1 MEQTEKKVTV
11 LIVDD
16 DENLKEIYSQ
26 KLMNEDF
33 AVLTANDGE
42 EAIQK
47 IKENFETLDV
57 VLLDV
62 VMPKM
67 DGYDVLEKIRGAWGK
82 YKKIPIIMLTSLS
95 SPEDRE
101 RAKELGADRFFVKPE
116 RTPSDLVKEI
126 REFLDEIHKNEN
138 QNLA

>member
-1 MEQTEKKVTV
+1 MEQTEKKLTV

-16 DENLKEIYSQ
+16 DENLREIYLQ
-26 KLMNEDF
+26 KLTSEGF
-33 AVLTANDGE
+33 TVLLANDGE
-42 EAIQK
+42 EAMRK
-47 IKENFETLDV
+47 IKENFETLDL
-57 VLLDV
+57 VLLDI

-67 DGYDVLEKIRGAWGK
+67 DGYDVLEKIRSSWGK
-82 YKKIPIIMLTSLS
+82 YKKIPIILLTSLS

>member
-1 MEQTEKKVTV
+1 MEQAEKKITV

-16 DENLKEIYSQ
+16 DENLIEIYSQ
-26 KLMNEDF
+26 KLTSEGF
-33 AVLTANDGE
+33 VVITASDGE
-42 EAIQK
+42 EAIRK
-47 IKENFETLDV
+47 IKESFEILDL

-67 DGYDVLEKIRGAWGK
+67 DGYDVLEKIRSSWGK

-138 QNLA
+138 QNLT

>member
-1 MEQTEKKVTV
+1 MEQTEKKITV

-16 DENLKEIYSQ
+16 DENLIEIYSQ
-26 KLMNEDF
+26 KLTSEGF
-33 AVLTANDGE
+33 VVITASDGE
-42 EAIQK
+42 EAIHK
-47 IKENFETLDV
+47 IKENFETLDL

-67 DGYDVLEKIRGAWGK
+67 DGYDVLEKIRSSWGK
-82 YKKIPIIMLTSLS
+82 YKKIPIILLTSLS

-126 REFLDEIHKNEN
+126 REFLDEVHKNEN
-138 QNLA
+138 QNLT

>member
-1 MEQTEKKVTV
+1 MEQAEKKITV

-16 DENLKEIYSQ
+16 DENLIEIYSQ
-26 KLMNEDF
+26 KLTSEGF
-33 AVLTANDGE
+33 VVITASDGE
-42 EAIQK
+42 EAIRK
-47 IKENFETLDV
+47 IKENFEILDL

-67 DGYDVLEKIRGAWGK
+67 DGYDVLEKIRSSWGK

-138 QNLA
+138 QNLT